1 MNKIAR
7 SFQILATTSVGLLAV
22 PQALA
27 ADRTWVSAIAGDDSN
42 PCTRTTPCQTLKG
55 ALANTSPGGEIN
67 ILDSGGYGGVTISQ
81 SVSIIAPPGVEA
93 GILSD
98 LTGIIITAG
107 PNDVVTLS
115 GLDIQGKGVGIEFKS
130 GGALFVDKCAIRH
143 FHSGTGYGI
152 WFEPTGA
159 AKLYVQD
166 TAVSDNNAGINIDP
180 QGTGSAIVMLARVQV
195 ENNGIGI
202 GPDTRTSTGPG
213 INMTVRDSVLAGNGH
228 GVWAFTSASKVPVGT
243 LGSGP
248 VHVTIDHSAIAANTT
263 GIKTDGLY
271 SMVTV
276 SNSTFTGNA
285 NAVGLNSKVQLHT
298 NNTRDNNGDDSTD
311 QL

>member
-7 SFQILATTSVGLLAV
+7 SLRILATTSVCLLAIA
-22 PQALA
+22 QAQA

-42 PCTRTTPCQTLKG
+42 PCTRTTPCQTLKV
-55 ALANTSPGGEIN
+55 ALANTAPGGEIN
-67 ILDSGGYGGVTISQ
+67 ILDSGGYGAVTISQ

-93 GILSD
+93 GILAD
-98 LTGIIITAG
+98 PTGIIITAG

-115 GLDIQGKGVGIEFKS
+115 GLDIQGKGIGIEFKS

-143 FHSGTGYGI
+143 FRGGTGYGI
-152 WFEPTGA
+152 WFEPSGG

-166 TAVSDNNAGINIDP
+166 TAVSDNNTGISIDP
-180 QGTGSAIVMLARVQV
+180 QGTGSAIVMLTRVHV

-202 GPDTRTSTGPG
+202 DPDTRTSTGAG
-213 INMTVRDSVLAGNGH
+213 ISMTVRDSVLAGNGH
-228 GVWAFTSASKVPVGT
+228 GVWAFTSASKVPPGT

-248 VHVTIDHSAIAANTT
+248 VHVTIDHSAIASNTT
-263 GIKTDGLY
+263 GIKADGFN

-276 SNSTFTGNA
+276 SNSTFAGNA
-285 NAVGLNSKVQLHT
+285 KAVDLNSKVQLYPT
-298 NNTRDNNGDDSTD
+298 NTRDNNGDDPKD